1 MEFKT
6 LKISPKTAVLESVRA
21 QTKLFRYVRDNN
33 LESAKANLNHPIHG
47 PIIKEYLRIIQYGNN
62 KINELEQS
70 TTLSTETIDMKAKYA
85 KAMHDYL
92 TDKEKSIG
100 RKLDVSRLMSEVMKQ
115 KGDVDAVISDKEILN
130 NLEDSFGDIREKMK
144 GATMQLGEG
153 SADKPELYITNK
165 E

>member
-62 KINELEQS
+62 KINELEQEIMK
-70 TTLSTETIDMKAKYA
+70 TKKEKKAK
-85 KAMHDYL
+85 
-92 TDKEKSIG
+92 EK
-100 RKLDVSRLMSEVMKQ
+100 LANEVKV
-115 KGDVDAVISDKEILN
+115 KKSDKKLKKPVIKVEPSKIGYL
-130 NLEDSFGDIREKMK
+130 
-144 GATMQLGEG
+144 QLMIIPPLMGKN
-153 SADKPELYITNK
+153 SLQI
-165 E
+165 

>member
-62 KINELEQS
+62 KINRVR
-70 TTLSTETIDMKAKYA
+70 TR
-85 KAMHDYL
+85 DY
-92 TDKEKSIG
+92 
-100 RKLDVSRLMSEVMKQ
+100 RKQ
-115 KGDVDAVISDKEILN
+115 KRKE
-130 NLEDSFGDIREKMK
+130 S
-144 GATMQLGEG
+144 
-153 SADKPELYITNK
+153 
-165 E
+165 

>member
-62 KINELEQS
+62 KINELEQ
-70 TTLSTETIDMKAKYA
+70 EIMKTK
-85 KAMHDYL
+85 K
-92 TDKEKSIG
+92 K
-100 RKLDVSRLMSEVMKQ
+100 RKLRK
-115 KGDVDAVISDKEILN
+115 N
-130 NLEDSFGDIREKMK
+130 
-144 GATMQLGEG
+144 
-153 SADKPELYITNK
+153 
-165 E
+165 